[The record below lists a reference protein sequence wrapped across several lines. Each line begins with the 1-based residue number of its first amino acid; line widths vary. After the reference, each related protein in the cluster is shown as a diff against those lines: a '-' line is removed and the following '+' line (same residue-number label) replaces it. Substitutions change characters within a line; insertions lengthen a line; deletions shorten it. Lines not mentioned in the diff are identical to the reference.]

1 MQWKPEHDAIFLR
14 EVLASDL
21 YSTRKDSSERGK
33 IWSQLAEKLN
43 EVSSCKFIVTQKS
56 LRDRLKLLTQK
67 HKQKMRSEERAS
79 GIDPEMTEIDVMLE
93 EICEKEEVAEEEDE
107 TKKKKAKAEKE
118 SAEKMRLKAMEKLS
132 ESQKRKD
139 SNEEAQPK
147 KSRKS
152 IGDAVSYL
160 QEKSKQEIAFRKEQI
175 RELKKQEDELPICLN
190 SNLKCSRTCCR

>member
-1 MQWKPEHDAIFLR
+1 
-14 EVLASDL
+14 
-21 YSTRKDSSERGK
+21 
-33 IWSQLAEKLN
+33 
-43 EVSSCKFIVTQKS
+43 
-56 LRDRLKLLTQK
+56 
-67 HKQKMRSEERAS
+67 MRSTEERAS
-79 GIDPEMTEIDVMLE
+79 GIDPEMTEIDIMLE

-147 KSRKS
+147 KSRKG

-160 QEKSKQEIAFRKEQI
+160 QEKSKEEIAFRKEQI
-175 RELKKQEDELPICLN
+175 ELKKQEDELPICLN